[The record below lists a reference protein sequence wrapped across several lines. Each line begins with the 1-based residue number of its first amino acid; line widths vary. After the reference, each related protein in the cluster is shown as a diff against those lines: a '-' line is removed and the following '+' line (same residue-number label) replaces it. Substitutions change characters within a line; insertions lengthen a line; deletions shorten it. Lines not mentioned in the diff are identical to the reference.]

1 MRIVKELIFFIFNFF
16 IRAIT
21 YWRDLWIELKTFF
34 IFYSVANENVEA
46 LWENAK
52 LRVDWIGRV
61 YGIINLPE
69 ELLTHEYV
77 EQESYVMQSL
87 SEHSK
92 ILAQIGLIDVC
103 FPEIQKVT
111 PQSFLVIHWPSYSA
125 LNFLSLL
132 GNILRLGVIILIINI
147 IYNIIIKHHESIIQT
162 SEKLYNIIINYL

>member
-1 MRIVKELIFFIFNFF
+1 MRMIKEIVFFIINFF

-34 IFYSVANENVEA
+34 IFYNVANENREA
-46 LWENAK
+46 LWENAS
-52 LRVDWIGRV
+52 LRVDWIGRI
-61 YGIINLPE
+61 YGIVNLPE

-87 SEHSK
+87 AHHSK
-92 ILAQIGLIDVC
+92 ILAQIGLIDVS

-132 GNILRLGVIILIINI
+132 SNILRLGVIILIADIAYNAIMKHSDLLIN
-147 IYNIIIKHHESIIQT
+147 T
-162 SEKLYNIIINYL
+162 GEKLYNIIINYL